1 MGDNLNLKSKP
12 HLVTLSVVSNGLKE
26 LPEDPWGDLTMLQH
40 LNVSN
45 NKLTELPC
53 EMGAM
58 KEKKLT
64 ELLLDDNPWKDGK
77 IRNMIENSA
86 VLSNTVLVY
95 LRKLK
100 PKGNKKVKG
109 KPKRKGKANSD
120 SEE

>member
-1 MGDNLNLKSKP
+1 MGSKP
-12 HLVTLSVVSNGLKE
+12 HLVTLSVAHNKLDE

-40 LNVSN
+40 LNISA

-64 ELLLDDNPWKDGK
+64 ELLLHDNPWKDGK

-86 VLSNTVLVY
+86 VLSNTVLPY
-95 LRKLK
+95 LRKLQAK
-100 PKGNKKVKG
+100 NPKGKSKAKA
-109 KPKRKGKANSD
+109 KAKRK
-120 SEE
+120 